1 VTTIERTLLDCC
13 SVLFPMGAAKAFES
27 AFRRRLTTVDLMY
40 AFLKAGGGRG
50 AKGTKMA
57 RRILDNRRSDTAT
70 DSGSETE
77 ALYHMRKAGI
87 PEPVLQHRFIAPDG
101 EIIRTDFYWPSLNKA
116 IEVDGL
122 DAHDSADK
130 LDHDLQRQNKLMDM
144 GIELRRFSARLVRRN
159 PVQFVNE
166 VRRFLES

>member
-1 VTTIERTLLDCC
+1 
-13 SVLFPMGAAKAFES
+13 
-27 AFRRRLTTVDLMY
+27 
-40 AFLKAGGGRG
+40 
-50 AKGTKMA
+50 MA
-57 RRILDNRRSDTAT
+57 RSL
-70 DSGSETE
+70 E
-77 ALYHMRKAGI
+77 
-87 PEPVLQHRFIAPDG
+87 
-101 EIIRTDFYWPSLNKA
+101 TDFYWPSLNKA